1 MLVSVYLFFDY
12 LPNLLIRHRR
22 EIVVIYSDIILSG
35 IEVLKA
41 IGIYSGVVLAGVD
54 VTKEL
59 PDVIFVH
66 SAAPPR
72 QKSPR

>member
-1 MLVSVYLFFDY
+1 MESD
-12 LPNLLIRHRR
+12 IRHRR
-22 EIVVIYSDIILSG
+22 EIVVINANVILSRV
-35 IEVLKA
+35 EVLKA
-41 IGIYSGVVLAGVD
+41 IGIYSGVVFAGVD